1 MVEDLRTQRKI
12 RICQAE
18 LAQPPGEEA
27 ILRLL
32 SDQSPALL
40 QLGLQHMLCHSQI
53 STWVSLIAFMYA
65 YVCAQVM
72 V

>member
-1 MVEDLRTQRKI
+1 MEDLRTRRKI

-27 ILRLL
+27 ISPLL

-53 STWVSLIAFMYA
+53 SA
-65 YVCAQVM
+65 
-72 V
+72 